1 MAPFKKGIAVVG
13 STTIDEIVD
22 NGRRICKMGGVTTYA
37 GLTYRRHGI
46 RTLAVS
52 NLAEQDLHLLDKL
65 KAEKIAVCRGNST
78 CTTHFVNYI
87 RGDERSQKLLLQA
100 DTIQAA
106 QIRAILDQVDGLH
119 LGPLHPGD
127 IEWDAVNLSNSPE
140 LKIFIDVQGLTR
152 KIDNKRISTSVSV
165 HMDRALEIADI
176 VKANGAEY
184 RGVLDFYRITS
195 SELMRRFHL
204 QEIVVTLGAKGGFV
218 QKPDGTAIH
227 YPAFGIGSGVDP
239 TGAGDVFFA
248 AYVVSRLAAGKDILA
263 ACRHAAGI
271 ASRQVAGRYIA
282 AGTLQL
288 G

>member
-1 MAPFKKGIAVVG
+1 MAPLKKGIAVIG

-22 NGRRICKMGGVTTYA
+22 NSRSICKLGGVTTYA

-46 RTLAVS
+46 HTLAVS
-52 NLAEQDLHLLDKL
+52 NLAQQDLHLLDKL
-65 KAEKIAVCRGNST
+65 KAENIEVCRGNST
-78 CTTHFVNYI
+78 CTTHFVNYLK
-87 RGDERSQKLLLQA
+87 GDERRQKLLLQA

-106 QIRAILDQVDGLH
+106 QIYAILDQVDSLH
-119 LGPLHPGD
+119 IGPLHPLD
-127 IEWDAVNLSNSPE
+127 IEWDAVNLSNCPE
-140 LKIFIDVQGLTR
+140 LKIFMDVQGLTR
-152 KIDNKRISTSVSV
+152 KIDTNRISTSVSA
-165 HMDRALEIADI
+165 HMDHALEIAHI

-184 RGVLDFYRITS
+184 RAVLDFYRMTP

-218 QKPDGTAIH
+218 QRPDGTAIH
-227 YPAFGIGSGVDP
+227 YLAPGVGSGVDP

-248 AYVVSRLAAGKDILA
+248 AYLVNRWADGKDIHA

-288 G
+288 E

>member
-1 MAPFKKGIAVVG
+1 MAPFKKGIAVIG
-13 STTIDEIVD
+13 STTIDKIVE
-22 NGRRICKMGGVTTYA
+22 NGRSICKLGGVTTYA

-46 RTLAVS
+46 HTLAVS
-52 NLAEQDLHLLDKL
+52 NLADQDLHLLDKL
-65 KAEKIAVCRGNST
+65 KAENIAVSRGNST

-87 RGDERSQKLLLQA
+87 KGDARSQKLLLQA

-106 QIRAILDQVDGLH
+106 QIHAILDQVDSLH
-119 LGPLHPGD
+119 LGPLHPLD
-127 IEWDAVNLSNSPE
+127 IEWDAVNLSNCPE
-140 LKIFIDVQGLTR
+140 LLIFMDVQGLTR
-152 KIDNKRISTSVSV
+152 KIENNRISTSVSA
-165 HMDRALEIADI
+165 HMDHALKIAHI

-184 RGVLDFYRITS
+184 RAVLDFYRMTP

-218 QKPDGTAIH
+218 RKPDGTAIH
-227 YPAFGIGSGVDP
+227 YPASGVGSGLDP

-248 AYVVSRLAAGKDILA
+248 AYLVSRWADGKDIHA

-271 ASRQVAGRYIA
+271 ASSQVAGRYIT

-288 G
+288 A

>member
-1 MAPFKKGIAVVG
+1 MAPFKKGIAVIG

-22 NGRRICKMGGVTTYA
+22 NSRSICKLGGVTTYA
-37 GLTYRRHGI
+37 GLTYCRHGI
-46 RTLAVS
+46 HTLAVS

-65 KAEKIAVCRGNST
+65 KAENIAIYRGNST

-87 RGDERSQKLLLQA
+87 KGDARSQKLLLQA
-100 DTIQAA
+100 DTIRAA
-106 QIRAILDQVDGLH
+106 QIHAILDLVDCLH
-119 LGPLHPGD
+119 LGPLHPLD
-127 IEWDAVNLSNSPE
+127 IEWDAVNLSTCPE
-140 LKIFIDVQGLTR
+140 LMIFMDVQGLTR
-152 KIDNKRISTSVSV
+152 KIDTNRISTSVSS
-165 HMDRALEIADI
+165 HLDHALEIAHI

-184 RGVLDFYRITS
+184 RAVLDFYRMTPS
-195 SELMRRFHL
+195 KLMRRYHL

-218 QKPDGTAIH
+218 QKPDGTAIA
-227 YPAFGIGSGVDP
+227 YPASGVGSGVDP

-248 AYVVSRLAAGKDILA
+248 AYLVSRWAEGKDIQT

-271 ASRQVAGRYIA
+271 ASRQVAGRYIT